1 MAEYG
6 ARRRIV
12 GGGRK
17 PLLGTLKDQLVD
29 LVNEKRIR
37 KDKVSCSW
45 MALAGLTLFQPGRTE
60 EEHDGEPI
68 RFVAS
73 DQWVQNFM
81 ARNNL
86 TLRER
91 TNLTTLLDEVL
102 VERTV
107 SYM

>member
-12 GGGRK
+12 DGGRK
-17 PLLGTLKDQLVD
+17 PLLDLLEDQLVD
-29 LVNEKRIR
+29 LVYEKRIR
-37 KDKVSCSW
+37 KEKSV
-45 MALAGLTLFQPGRTE
+45 RTE
-60 EEHDGEPI
+60 EEHDDEPI

-86 TLRER
+86 TLRKR
-91 TNLTTLLDEVL
+91 TNLTTLSDEVL
-102 VERTV
+102 VERAV

>member
-37 KDKVSCSW
+37 KDKVSRSW
-45 MALAGLTLFQPGRTE
+45 IALAGLTLFQPDRTE
-60 EEHDGEPI
+60 EEYDDEPI

-73 DQWVQNFM
+73 DQWVQNFT
-81 ARNNL
+81 AHNNL

-91 TNLTTLLDEVL
+91 TNLTTLSDEVL
-102 VERTV
+102 VERAV